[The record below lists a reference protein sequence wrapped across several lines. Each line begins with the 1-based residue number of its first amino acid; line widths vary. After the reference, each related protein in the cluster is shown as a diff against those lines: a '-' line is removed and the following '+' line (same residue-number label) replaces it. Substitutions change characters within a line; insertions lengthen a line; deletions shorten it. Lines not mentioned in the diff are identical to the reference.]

1 MAVMVTGATGFI
13 GTHVAKQLAARG
25 ESLHVLCRATA
36 DLTPLQGLPVTV
48 FRGDILDR
56 ASVAACMEGCD
67 RVFHLAAYARNWA
80 KDGSTFS
87 RINVGAVTNI
97 LESAREQSVK
107 KVVFTSTNLTMS
119 TTTGSLADESTP
131 RTTELFTDY
140 EVSKTLA
147 EKTAREYADKGVNVV
162 IVNPSR
168 VFGPG
173 LLSEGNS
180 TTIMIKMYLEGKF
193 RTILGSGNAVGNWA
207 YVDDV
212 ARGHLLAMEHGR
224 AGERYLLG
232 GDNASFNEFFR
243 MLAEVSGTK
252 KLLFHVPAAVAFA
265 LAHTEVFGGRI
276 SSHHPLISPGWVRI
290 FLHDWAHSTEKS
302 RSELGY
308 SVTPLREALDKTVR
322 WIREQERTTHQA

>member
-147 EKTAREYADKGVNVV
+147 EKTAREYAEKGVNVV

-265 LAHTEVFGGRI
+265 LAHTEVFRGRI

>member
-1 MAVMVTGATGFI
+1 
-13 GTHVAKQLAARG
+13 
-25 ESLHVLCRATA
+25 
-36 DLTPLQGLPVTV
+36 
-48 FRGDILDR
+48 
-56 ASVAACMEGCD
+56 MEGCD

-265 LAHTEVFGGRI
+265 LAHTEVFRGRI

-308 SVTPLREALDKTVR
+308 TVTPLREALDKTVR